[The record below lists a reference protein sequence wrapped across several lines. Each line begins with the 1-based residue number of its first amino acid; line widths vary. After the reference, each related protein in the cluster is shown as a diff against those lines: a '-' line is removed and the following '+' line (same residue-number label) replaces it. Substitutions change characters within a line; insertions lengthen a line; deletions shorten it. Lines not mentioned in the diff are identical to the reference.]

1 MDTKNQTEQYIRAK
15 QDQLKEWEHAMEDR
29 AHAAGDKL
37 SEQVATWKSKRDEI
51 VTKLGALKHDTSD
64 RWDIVRMG
72 FESAWDEL
80 KAAYET
86 ATSKDSRPS

>member
-1 MDTKNQTEQYIRAK
+1 MSQTEQYIRAK
-15 QDQLKEWEHAMEDR
+15 QDQLKEWEHAIEAR
-29 AHAAGDKL
+29 AHVAGDKV
-37 SEQVATWKSKRDEI
+37 SAQVATWKEKRDEI

-86 ATSKDSRPS
+86 ATAKDTHTKS